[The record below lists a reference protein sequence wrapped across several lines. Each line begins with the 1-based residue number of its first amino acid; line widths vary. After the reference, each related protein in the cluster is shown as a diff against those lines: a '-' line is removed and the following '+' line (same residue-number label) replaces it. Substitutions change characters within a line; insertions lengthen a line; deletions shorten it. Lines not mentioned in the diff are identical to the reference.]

1 MSRKHLSYEP
11 LHAKVTPSL
20 HLKYMYYQIIHI
32 YSNKHPEKSYK
43 WGGVSRQNMGKYS
56 VPNFKC
62 FEGIEYGIM
71 PLFPSL
77 KTEKGQLLE

>member
-1 MSRKHLSYEP
+1 MSRKHLPYEP
-11 LHAKVTPSL
+11 LHAKVTPCL
-20 HLKYMYYQIIHI
+20 HLQYYQIIHI

-43 WGGVSRQNMGKYS
+43 WGILKQNVGKYS

-62 FEGIEYGIM
+62 FEGIQYGNM

-77 KTEKGQLLE
+77 KTERGQLLE